1 MERLIHQKRL
11 FSGKRLVYSFLA
23 VAKSAAGRGNPSNS
37 MATQHAPCVFF
48 YVVALAHLLF
58 AQWFLNRCDYQTMVA
73 QAGQPSGW
81 PVSIEA
87 GISTPV
93 WATTHKRGNFGGSN
107 NHYSMEAATMATTLA
122 IPHPKFTFLFAVL
135 NLPHVSVCSGLPQ
148 TANIAPAA
156 CTIAI
161 MCCASPVACQ
171 YRGPY
176 EQAGFL
182 LFSKHPLPYSPC

>member
-1 MERLIHQKRL
+1 MHQKRL
-11 FSGKRLVYSFLA
+11 FSGKRLVYSFWA

-37 MATQHAPCVFF
+37 MATQHAPGVFF

-122 IPHPKFTFLFAVL
+122 ISHPKFTFLFAAVRR
-135 NLPHVSVCSGLPQ
+135 SE
-148 TANIAPAA
+148 PAA
-156 CTIAI
+156 RVCMLRSAADSEHTA
-161 MCCASPVACQ
+161 
-171 YRGPY
+171 RR
-176 EQAGFL
+176 
-182 LFSKHPLPYSPC
+182 LFSRDYVLCFAGRLPVQGAA